1 MLESKVYKEDYH
13 SKDQRSHQD
22 KQCRTLQLLPSGP
35 CDLLGELRI
44 GLFQIVNELSHLCLQ
59 WAGGKLEAGIRQPK
73 LNIYQ
78 IVTFDIGR
86 GSRIRTHI
94 DGFGDR

>member
-1 MLESKVYKEDYH
+1 MDQGENWKRES
-13 SKDQRSHQD
+13 
-22 KQCRTLQLLPSGP
+22 SG
-35 CDLLGELRI
+35 LT
-44 GLFQIVNELSHLCLQ
+44 
-59 WAGGKLEAGIRQPK
+59 

>member
-1 MLESKVYKEDYH
+1 MD
-13 SKDQRSHQD
+13 
-22 KQCRTLQLLPSGP
+22 SGNWKR
-35 CDLLGELRI
+35 LLGL
-44 GLFQIVNELSHLCLQ
+44 
-59 WAGGKLEAGIRQPK
+59 

-78 IVTFDIGR
+78 IVTFDICR

>member
-1 MLESKVYKEDYH
+1 MGRGKIG
-13 SKDQRSHQD
+13 
-22 KQCRTLQLLPSGP
+22 SGNP
-35 CDLLGELRI
+35 LA
-44 GLFQIVNELSHLCLQ
+44 FS
-59 WAGGKLEAGIRQPK
+59 

>member
-1 MLESKVYKEDYH
+1 MVPENWKRESG
-13 SKDQRSHQD
+13 
-22 KQCRTLQLLPSGP
+22 TL
-35 CDLLGELRI
+35 
-44 GLFQIVNELSHLCLQ
+44 
-59 WAGGKLEAGIRQPK
+59 

-78 IVTFDIGR
+78 IVTFDICR

>member
-1 MLESKVYKEDYH
+1 MDTGKNWKREA
-13 SKDQRSHQD
+13 R
-22 KQCRTLQLLPSGP
+22 
-35 CDLLGELRI
+35 
-44 GLFQIVNELSHLCLQ
+44 CLT
-59 WAGGKLEAGIRQPK
+59 

-94 DGFGDR
+94 YGFGDR

>member
-1 MLESKVYKEDYH
+1 MHTGKIG
-13 SKDQRSHQD
+13 
-22 KQCRTLQLLPSGP
+22 SGNP
-35 CDLLGELRI
+35 VL
-44 GLFQIVNELSHLCLQ
+44 
-59 WAGGKLEAGIRQPK
+59 

>member
-1 MLESKVYKEDYH
+1 MDTGKIG
-13 SKDQRSHQD
+13 
-22 KQCRTLQLLPSGP
+22 SGNP
-35 CDLLGELRI
+35 VL
-44 GLFQIVNELSHLCLQ
+44 
-59 WAGGKLEAGIRQPK
+59 

-78 IVTFDIGR
+78 IVTFDIFGR

>member
-1 MLESKVYKEDYH
+1 MGQE
-13 SKDQRSHQD
+13 
-22 KQCRTLQLLPSGP
+22 
-35 CDLLGELRI
+35 
-44 GLFQIVNELSHLCLQ
+44 
-59 WAGGKLEAGIRQPK
+59 KLEAGIPGLT

>member
-1 MLESKVYKEDYH
+1 MGAV
-13 SKDQRSHQD
+13 
-22 KQCRTLQLLPSGP
+22 G
-35 CDLLGELRI
+35 
-44 GLFQIVNELSHLCLQ
+44 
-59 WAGGKLEAGIRQPK
+59 WKLMTAPVK
-73 LNIYQ
+73 LYQ

>member
-1 MLESKVYKEDYH
+1 MDIVIWK
-13 SKDQRSHQD
+13 
-22 KQCRTLQLLPSGP
+22 LL
-35 CDLLGELRI
+35 
-44 GLFQIVNELSHLCLQ
+44 LCL
-59 WAGGKLEAGIRQPK
+59 
-73 LNIYQ
+73 LNNYQ

>member
-1 MLESKVYKEDYH
+1 MDTGKIG
-13 SKDQRSHQD
+13 
-22 KQCRTLQLLPSGP
+22 SGNP
-35 CDLLGELRI
+35 VL
-44 GLFQIVNELSHLCLQ
+44 
-59 WAGGKLEAGIRQPK
+59 

>member
-1 MLESKVYKEDYH
+1 MNFLIFTLMDTVYWKRVTG
-13 SKDQRSHQD
+13 S
-22 KQCRTLQLLPSGP
+22 
-35 CDLLGELRI
+35 
-44 GLFQIVNELSHLCLQ
+44 
-59 WAGGKLEAGIRQPK
+59 
-73 LNIYQ
+73 YQ

>member
-1 MLESKVYKEDYH
+1 M
-13 SKDQRSHQD
+13 
-22 KQCRTLQLLPSGP
+22 GP
-35 CDLLGELRI
+35 GKGKRI
-44 GLFQIVNELSHLCLQ
+44 RNL
-59 WAGGKLEAGIRQPK
+59 

-78 IVTFDIGR
+78 IVTFDISR